1 MSQSLTGGAR
11 LRVSTHRK
19 RPVLRPVLSV
29 HKDKARSSKD
39 SVRPEVLVS
48 DALFPLGGTNWK
60 HLWVSE
66 LGEGGIFKKQ
76 VGGAT

>member
-1 MSQSLTGGAR
+1 M
-11 LRVSTHRK
+11 STHRE
-19 RPVLRPVLSV
+19 RPVLSV
-29 HKDKARSSKD
+29 HKDKAKSSKD
-39 SVRPEVLVS
+39 SVRPEVLIS